1 MAAEASADMSKSES
15 SLINDFIKVRKKRH
29 LSQAEVA
36 RKASLHQAAVGRI
49 ENKSTSPRLDT
60 MLKMLDPMGYTLA
73 IVPSYKEPE
82 HSISLEINSTLDCL
96 DEESLRR
103 VKAYAEALREEDL
116 KKSMDAYNE
125 FSKLCRPMDIDK
137 NYKSILEEELTRR
150 HGNPD

>member
-1 MAAEASADMSKSES
+1 MAAETSADMSKAES

-96 DEESLRR
+96 DEENLRR

-125 FSKLCRPMDIDK
+125 FSKLCRPMDIDE